1 MVRIPVAVLSSNR
14 LLAEGL
20 QQMLEALEF
29 EVTWAGVPG
38 EWPEEGSRSRAAEVL
53 LLDAQVEGWL
63 DWTRCL
69 SSQRP
74 VVLFGMP
81 PGEEP
86 ALEAL
91 RAGARGVL
99 TQDDG
104 VDELSR
110 AARRVHAGQV
120 SAPDTVVAHAL
131 DLLSA
136 LPAAQGRAAHPGL
149 GLTPREQDIAQR
161 LAGGLSNREI
171 AARSAIS
178 EATVKAHLTRIFR
191 KLGVRDRIQLA
202 LAYRGGDPEPMLG
215 PRGASGRRRDPWP
228 PTNVV
233 PSAPGRPTNVAPGR

>member
-1 MVRIPVAVLSSNR
+1 MTRVPVAVLTPNR

-20 QQMLEALEF
+20 QQMLEVLEF
-29 EVTWAGVPG
+29 EVTWAGDPG
-38 EWPEEGSRSRAAEVL
+38 DWPDEDPRAGAAEVL
-53 LLDAQVEGWL
+53 LIDARVEGWL
-63 DWTRCL
+63 DWSRRL
-69 SSQRP
+69 SSKRP
-74 VVLFGMP
+74 VVLFGMAA
-81 PGEEP
+81 GEES

-110 AARRVHAGQV
+110 ATRRVHAGQV
-120 SAPDTVVAHAL
+120 SAPDTVVARAL
-131 DLLSA
+131 DLLTA
-136 LPAAQGRAAHPGL
+136 LPAAEGRPTPLTL
-149 GLTPREQDIAQR
+149 GLTPREQDIARR

-171 AARSAIS
+171 AARSEIS

-202 LAYRGGDPEPMLG
+202 LAYRGQDPSTVP
-215 PRGASGRRRDPWP
+215 PRVSGRRAEPWP

-233 PSAPGRPTNVAPGR
+233 SSASPRTTNVATGR